1 MDEIEFYGRVRQY
14 DNLLFLCH
22 RNADADSFGSAYALM
37 RLFGGT
43 IGVADGLSAIAEAL
57 AGRLGVSVETRPDLS
72 KYGLTVIVDT
82 CSIVQTGYE
91 SLGRCAVIDHHEPGD
106 LLGSCTFS
114 LTRRETST
122 AELVFGVYEKNGV
135 QVDEDV
141 AFSLLLAI
149 LTDTGHF
156 RYARPATFETVARII
171 REGGVELS
179 SVMDFLAQSPADISA
194 RIAMLK
200 AASRLS
206 LTREGDYL
214 IVASKVSSFGAQA
227 AASLVGLGA
236 DVTFVGSELD
246 GEVRISGRLRHGVEL
261 DLAALLS
268 EVGTMYGGSGGG
280 HAAAAGLVIKGSV
293 DADGVLKACVD
304 AAVRRLTA
312 GRARPQSPG
321 RCPL

>member
-1 MDEIEFYGRVRQY
+1 MDEREFYSRVRQY
-14 DNLLFLCH
+14 DNVLFLCH

-43 IGVADGLSAIAEAL
+43 IGVEDSLSTIAEAL
-57 AGRLGVSVETRPDLS
+57 ASRLGVSAVIRPDPS
-72 KYGLTVIVDT
+72 KYGLTVVVDT
-82 CSIVQTGYE
+82 SSMIQTGYE
-91 SLGRCAVIDHHEPGD
+91 SLERCAVIDHHEPGD
-106 LLGSCTFS
+106 LLGSCMFS
-114 LTRRETST
+114 FTRREPST
-122 AELVFGVYEKNGV
+122 AELVFGVYEKNGARL
-135 QVDEDV
+135 DCDV
-141 AFSLLLAI
+141 AFAMLLAI

-156 RYARPATFETVARII
+156 RYARPATFEAVARIL

-179 SVMDFLAQSPADISA
+179 SVMDFLAQAPADISA

-214 IVASKVSSFGAQA
+214 VVASKVSSFGAQA

-236 DVTFVGSELD
+236 DVAFVGSELD
-246 GEVRISGRLRHGVEL
+246 GEVRISGRLRRGVEL

-268 EVGTMYGGSGGG
+268 EIGTMYGGSGGG
-280 HAAAAGLVIKGSV
+280 HTAAAGLVIKGSV
-293 DADGVLKACVD
+293 DAGEVLKACVE

-312 GRARPQSPG
+312 ARAQPRSPG